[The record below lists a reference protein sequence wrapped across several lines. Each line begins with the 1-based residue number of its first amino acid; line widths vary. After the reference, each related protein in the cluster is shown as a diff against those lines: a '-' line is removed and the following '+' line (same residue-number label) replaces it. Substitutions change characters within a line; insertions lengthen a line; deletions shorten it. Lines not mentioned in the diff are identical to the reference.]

1 MMTRNELATF
11 VQQYL
16 ENSDSAF
23 LAMMDSFIETAEDDI
38 SDIVRMPSAKAV
50 STLNFAIGVQSITPP
65 TGLKSVISLSTVVS
79 NEQRFLREVEPD
91 FIRTAFSNT
100 TVTGVPTRY
109 ALDGTSTI
117 LLGPT
122 PDQQYPYRL
131 EYEVRPPSLVVNTS
145 GTWLS
150 ENCPQVLKWG
160 TIVQAYT
167 WMKGD
172 KLVMDDYKEKL
183 GISAGQLRTQVEGR
197 QRKDSFRNGEPR
209 IPIG

>member
-1 MMTRNELATF
+1 MTRNELATF
-11 VQQYL
+11 VQNYL
-16 ENSDSAF
+16 ENNDTAF
-23 LAMMDSFIETAEDDI
+23 LAAMDSFIETAEDDI

-50 STLNFAIGVQSITPP
+50 SSLNFASGVQTITTPA
-65 TGLKSVISLSTVVS
+65 GLKSVISLSTVAA

-91 FIRTAFSNT
+91 FIRTAYSNT
-100 TVTGVPTRY
+100 TVTGTPTRY
-109 ALDGTSTI
+109 ALDGTDTI

-131 EYEVRPPSLVVNTS
+131 EYEVRPPSLISNPS

-150 ENCPQVLKWG
+150 QNCPQALKWG
-160 TIVQAYT
+160 TLVQAYT

-172 KLVMDDYKEKL
+172 KLVMDEYKEKL
-183 GISAGQLRTQVEGR
+183 GIAVGQLRTQVEGR

-209 IPIG
+209 LQIG

>member
-1 MMTRNELATF
+1 MTRNELSLF
-11 VQQYL
+11 VQSYL
-16 ENSDSAF
+16 ENRGAGLLS
-23 LAMMDSFIETAEDDI
+23 MMDSFIETAEDDI

-50 STLNFAIGVQSITPP
+50 VNLNFATGVQTITPP
-65 TGLKSVISLSTVVS
+65 TGLKSVISLSVTVAG
-79 NEQRFLREVEPD
+79 EQRFLREVEPD
-91 FIRTAFSNT
+91 FIRTAYAS
-100 TVTGVPTRY
+100 VSVSGVPSRY
-109 ALDGTSTI
+109 ALDGTSSI

-131 EYEVRPPSLVVNTS
+131 EYEARPVSLTVQTS

-150 ENCPQVLKWG
+150 ENCPQALKWG

-172 KLVMDDYKEKL
+172 KIVLDEYKEKL
-183 GISAGQLRTQVEGR
+183 AIAVGQLRTQVEGR

-209 IPIG
+209 LPIG

>member
-1 MMTRNELATF
+1 MTRNELASF
-11 VQQYL
+11 VQAYL
-16 ENSDSAF
+16 ENRGAAF
-23 LAMMDSFIETAEDDI
+23 LNMMDSFIQTAEDDI
-38 SDIVRMPSAKAV
+38 SDIVRMPSAKAT
-50 STLNFAIGVQSITPP
+50 SILNFAVGVPTIPTPA
-65 TGLKSVISLSTVVS
+65 GLKSVISLSMTVN

-91 FIRTAFSNT
+91 FIRTAYANT
-100 TVTGVPTRY
+100 SLTGVPTRY

-131 EYEVRPPSLVVNTS
+131 EYEVRPISLTVETN

-150 ENCPQVLKWG
+150 ENCPQALKWG

-172 KLVMDDYKEKL
+172 KLVMDEYKEKL
-183 GISAGQLRTQVEGR
+183 AIAVGQLRTQVEGR

-209 IPIG
+209 LPVG

>member
-1 MMTRNELATF
+1 MTRNELSDF
-11 VQQYL
+11 VQSYL
-16 ENSDSAF
+16 QNRGAGF
-23 LAMMDSFIETAEDDI
+23 LAMMDNFIETAEDDI
-38 SDIVRMPSAKAV
+38 SDIVRMPSAKA
-50 STLNFAIGVQSITPP
+50 STLLNFAIGVPTIPTP
-65 TGLKSVISLSTVVS
+65 TGLKSVISLSVTVG

-91 FIRTAFSNT
+91 FIRTAYANT
-100 TVTGVPTRY
+100 TFTGVPTRY
-109 ALDGTSTI
+109 ALDGTSSI

-131 EYEVRPPSLVVNTS
+131 EYEVRPVSLTTQTS

-150 ENCPQVLKWG
+150 LNCPQALKWG

-183 GISAGQLRTQVEGR
+183 AIAVGQLRTQVEGR

-209 IPIG
+209 LPIG